1 MQELTFLDMILGS
14 SLFIQFLMLC
24 LLLGS
29 VLSWVSIFQRWQLFR
44 KTRKGHE
51 NFRERF
57 WSGMELSELFRDTE
71 TSGVEGA
78 ERIVFLGF
86 KAFNRIRQRTADPVA
101 ILEAVER
108 SMRIAIAEEQDR
120 LNVGLPFLATIGSVS
135 PHVGL
140 FGTVWGII
148 EAFRSLATV
157 QQATFAVVAPGM
169 AEALITTALGLFVAI
184 PAVVAYNRY
193 LSSSE
198 LLLNHYENFADE
210 FAGLLHRSL
219 VTKKVDAEKANG

>member
-1 MQELTFLDMILGS
+1 MQQLTFLDMMLGS
-14 SLFIQFLMLC
+14 SVFIQFLMLC

-29 VLSWVSIFQRWQLFR
+29 IISWISIFQRWQLFR
-44 KTRKGHE
+44 RARVGHDD
-51 NFRERF
+51 FRERF

-71 TSGVEGA
+71 ANEAEGA
-78 ERIVFLGF
+78 ERIVFSGF
-86 KAFNRIRQRTADPVA
+86 KAFNRIRQKTNDPTT
-101 ILEAVER
+101 ILEAVDR
-108 SMRIAIAEEQDR
+108 SMRITIAEEQDR
-120 LNVGLPFLATIGSVS
+120 LNTGLPFLATIGSVS

-198 LLLNHYENFADE
+198 LLLNNYENFADE
-210 FAGLLHRSL
+210 FSGLLHRSL
-219 VTKKVDAEKANG
+219 ATKKVDVENK

>member
-1 MQELTFLDMILGS
+1 MQQLTFLDMMLGS

-24 LLLGS
+24 LLVAS
-29 VLSWVSIFQRWQLFR
+29 VFSWVSIFQRWQLFKQAR
-44 KTRKGHE
+44 AAHQE
-51 NFRERF
+51 FRERF
-57 WSGMELSELFRDTE
+57 WSGIELSELFRE
-71 TSGVEGA
+71 TDPNHAEGA
-78 ERIVFLGF
+78 ERIVFSGF
-86 KAFNRIRQRTADPVA
+86 KTFNRIRQKTTDSAP

-120 LNVGLPFLATIGSVS
+120 LHAGLPLLATIGSVS

-184 PAVVAYNRY
+184 PSVIAYNRY
-193 LSSSE
+193 LTSSE

-210 FAGLLHRSL
+210 FSGILHRSL
-219 VTKKVDAEKANG
+219 VSKKAD